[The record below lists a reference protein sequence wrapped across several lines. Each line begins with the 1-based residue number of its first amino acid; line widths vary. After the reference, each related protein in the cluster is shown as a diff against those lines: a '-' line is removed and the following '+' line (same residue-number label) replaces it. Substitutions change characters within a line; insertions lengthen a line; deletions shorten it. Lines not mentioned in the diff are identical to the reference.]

1 MLKTT
6 LAVLALSCALAHAQG
21 ITSTVGPRPGLTGNP
36 FSNGFCNNTGGTIF
50 FPSSAPWTIRDQAGG
65 LVFGPIGLP
74 VVQQLG
80 NGLCRTFQ
88 WDGRN
93 SGGQPVP
100 PGLYLWEVHWLDAQM
115 NPQPPI
121 RTCFE
126 ITDAFVSICANRTT
140 VPISCSAQLTFH
152 SPLSAGLAY
161 VAASALSTA
170 PPIVLSACREVP
182 LALDGLLLISLC
194 SSGPIFV
201 GYCGVLDS
209 SGNAPAEVRFPNDFR
224 LIGVGFETSF
234 VTVNGGS
241 IQSIAVPLRVT
252 IGTPS
257 PPCVFCR

>member
-1 MLKTT
+1 MRIS
-6 LAVLALSCALAHAQG
+6 LAVLALSCALAHAQVPS
-21 ITSTVGPRPGLTGNP
+21 STVAPRPGLAGNP
-36 FSNGFCNNTGGTIF
+36 FTNQVCNNTGGNIWFT
-50 FPSSAPWTIRDQAGG
+50 SSAPWSIRDQGGG

-74 VVQQLG
+74 VLQSLA
-80 NGLCRTFQ
+80 NGLCRVFQ

-93 SGGQPVP
+93 NGGQVVP
-100 PGLYLWEVHWLDAQM
+100 PGLYVWEVYWADALM
-115 NPQPPI
+115 NPQTPL

-140 VPISCSAQLTFH
+140 VPVSCSAQLTFS
-152 SPLSAGLAY
+152 SPLSAGLTY
-161 VAASALSTA
+161 VAASALATA
-170 PPIVLSACREVP
+170 PPIVLTPCREVP
-182 LALDGLLLISLC
+182 LTFDGLFLLSLC
-194 SSGPIFV
+194 SSGPVLV

-209 SGNAPAEVRFPNDFR
+209 SGNAPAEVRWPSDTR
-224 LIGVGFETSF
+224 LIGLGFETSF